1 MPKYFLRVKLA
12 ESTTFSTSGSDTV
25 NSLPSSK
32 SLTATVELNC
42 RIRYC
47 EGLARTLT
55 VVSKLVFAYYS
66 SKSRELNNSLDPE
79 VFSALS
85 SGISISLTVMFC
97 LAVCSPTG
105 LTNVSLFTAN
115 HRKIIVYSCDEQH
128 ENTGCFPF
136 HIYVTTR
143 DDLLIWL
150 MGRLRRLGVWVEM
163 VRGYSGL
170 VGDNRAP
177 VTTAEML
184 LCSDVT

>member
-1 MPKYFLRVKLA
+1 MCHY
-12 ESTTFSTSGSDTV
+12 
-25 NSLPSSK
+25 SLPITK
-32 SLTATVELNC
+32 
-42 RIRYC
+42 
-47 EGLARTLT
+47 
-55 VVSKLVFAYYS
+55 
-66 SKSRELNNSLDPE
+66 
-79 VFSALS
+79 
-85 SGISISLTVMFC
+85 
-97 LAVCSPTG
+97 
-105 LTNVSLFTAN
+105 
-115 HRKIIVYSCDEQH
+115 KIIVYSCDEQH